1 MKKEDTEIMINHEF
15 YREALQILT
24 ENNFKFLVGG
34 GAAMQE
40 YTGINRD
47 SKDLDLF
54 STNNEFHSI
63 LRFFGEKGFKTEY
76 TDVRWLAKVFKEE
89 AFIDLIFNT
98 VNNLCPVDES
108 WFEYAVNGSLFEVP
122 IQYIAPEEL
131 IWCKIYIHNRER
143 YDASDINHIILKQGL
158 NLDWERLF
166 RRLDQHWHLLLG
178 QFINFF
184 FVYPSERDI
193 IPRWLFEKLLK
204 RAQSQ
209 YDLPT
214 SVEKVCL
221 GPIIDQTQYSI
232 DIKEWNFK
240 TFTIKSV

>member
-1 MKKEDTEIMINHEF
+1 MKKEDTEIMANHEF
-15 YREALQILT
+15 YREALQLLT
-24 ENNFKFLVGG
+24 KNHYKFLVGG
-34 GAAMQE
+34 GAAMQQ
-40 YTGINRD
+40 YTSINRD

-54 STNNEFHSI
+54 ATNNEFHSI
-63 LRFFGEKGFKTEY
+63 LRFFGDQGFKTEY
-76 TDVRWLAKVFKEE
+76 TDVRWLAKVYKDE

-108 WFEYAVNGSLFEVP
+108 WFEHAVNGDLLGIP

-143 YDASDINHIILKQGL
+143 YDASDINHIILKQGHQ
-158 NLDWERLF
+158 LDWHRLF

-178 QFINFF
+178 QFINFL

-209 YDLPT
+209 YDLPV
-214 SVEKVCL
+214 SIEKVCL

-240 TFTIKSV
+240 TFTIKTV

>member
-1 MKKEDTEIMINHEF
+1 MKKENIHTKEHHDFYHEI
-15 YREALQILT
+15 LQLLT
-24 ENNFKFLVGG
+24 DNQFKFLIGG
-34 GAAMQE
+34 GAALQK
-40 YTGINRD
+40 YTSINRD

-63 LRFFGEKGFKTEY
+63 IRFFKEKGFETEY
-76 TDVRWLAKVFKEE
+76 TDVRWLAKVFKGE

-98 VNNLCPVDES
+98 VNNLCPVDDS
-108 WFEYAVNGSLFEVP
+108 WFEYAVPGKLMDVP
-122 IQYIAPEEL
+122 VQYIAPEEL

-143 YDASDINHIILKQGL
+143 YDAADINHIILKQGHQ
-158 NLDWERLF
+158 LDWERIF
-166 RRLDQHWHLLLG
+166 KRLDQHWHLLLG

-232 DIKEWNFK
+232 DIKKWDFK
-240 TFTIKSV
+240 TFTIKTV

>member
-1 MKKEDTEIMINHEF
+1 MKKEDTEIMANHEF
-15 YREALQILT
+15 YREALQMLT
-24 ENNFKFLVGG
+24 ENHYKFLVGG
-34 GAAMQE
+34 GAAMQK
-40 YTGINRD
+40 YTSINRD

-54 STNNEFHSI
+54 TTNNEFHSI
-63 LRFFGEKGFKTEY
+63 LRFFGDKGYETEY
-76 TDVRWLAKVFKEE
+76 TDVRWLAKVYKGK

-108 WFEYAVNGSLFEVP
+108 WFEHAVNGSLFGIPV
-122 IQYIAPEEL
+122 QYIAPEEL

-143 YDASDINHIILKQGL
+143 YDASDINHIILKQGHQ
-158 NLDWERLF
+158 LDWHRIF

-178 QFINFF
+178 QFINFL

-204 RAQSQ
+204 RARSQ
-209 YDLPT
+209 YDLPP
-214 SVEKVCL
+214 SIEKVCL

-232 DIKEWNFK
+232 DIREWNFK
-240 TFTIKSV
+240 TITIKTV